1 MATFINLTNELLRRL
16 NEVQITESE
25 FTSVKN
31 VQALAKDS
39 INSSIRQMLQD
50 AQEWPFALTTTTQTL
65 VAGTGTYDFPA
76 DYSKADWDTFY
87 IRQLTSENNT
97 PKKLS
102 LITFDQY
109 ISTFKSLEDLGG
121 EGARSDPDYVYMTQE
136 EKFGVTPVPNAAYVI
151 EYRYWKYPADLT
163 ASSDT
168 ALVPDRF
175 KHVIIDGA
183 MMYMMMF
190 RSNEQSAAMHEK
202 KFTDGIAMMRRLI
215 LDPPVNVRSTVI
227 QRPVSNMQLN
237 TATVG
242 PGAVSDGF

>member
-31 VQALAKDS
+31 VQALAKDA

-50 AQEWPFALTTTTQTL
+50 AQEWPFTLTTTTQTL
-65 VAGTGTYDFPA
+65 TAGTGTYDFPA

-87 IRQLTSENNT
+87 IRQLSSENNT

-136 EKFGVTPVPNAAYVI
+136 EKFGVTPIPNAEYVI

-202 KFTDGIAMMRRLI
+202 KFTDGIDMMRRLI
-215 LDPPVNVRSTVI
+215 IDHPVNVRSTVI

>member
-39 INSSIRQMLQD
+39 INSSIRQMMQD
-50 AQEWPFALTTTTQTL
+50 AQEWPFSLVTYEQTL
-65 VAGTGTYDFPA
+65 VAGTGTYSFPA

-87 IRQLTSENNT
+87 IKQLGSENNT
-97 PKKLS
+97 PKKLN
-102 LITFDQY
+102 LITYDQY
-109 ISTFKSLEDLGG
+109 LSNYRTVEDLSGTTG
-121 EGARSDPDYVYMTQE
+121 RTDPNYVYMTQE
-136 EKFGVTPVPNAAYVI
+136 EKFGVTPIPDAAYVV

-168 ALVPDRF
+168 ALIPDRF
-175 KHVIIDGA
+175 KHVVIDGA

-190 RSNEQSAAMHEK
+190 RSNEQSAAMHEE
-202 KFTDGIAMMRRLI
+202 KFKDGIKIMRRLL
-215 LDPPVNVRSTVI
+215 LDQPVNVTSFVV
-227 QRPVSNMQLN
+227 QRPYRNMQLGS
-237 TATVG
+237 TLSTS
-242 PGAVSDGF
+242 GAVSDGF

>member
-50 AQEWPFALTTTTQTL
+50 AQEWPFTLTTTTQTL
-65 VAGTGTYDFPA
+65 TAGTGTYDFPA

-87 IRQLTSENNT
+87 IRQLSSENNT
-97 PKKLS
+97 PKKLT
-102 LITFDQY
+102 LVTFDQY
-109 ISTFKSLEDLGG
+109 ISALKPLEDLGG
-121 EGARSDPDYVYMTQE
+121 EGARSDPDYVFMTQE
-136 EKFGVTPVPNAAYVI
+136 EKFGVTPIPDAAYVI

-202 KFTDGIAMMRRLI
+202 KFLDGIAMMRRLI
-215 LDPPVNVRSTVI
+215 LDPPINIRSTVI
-227 QRPVSNMQLN
+227 KQPLSNSQLGS
-237 TATVG
+237 TLATS
-242 PGAVSDGF
+242 GAVSDGF